1 MSDEEDRLSLDEL
14 NLWDDDGV
22 YARKQR
28 SIKTTSDLDF
38 LSPTIPD
45 DRVSLGSAG
54 SSSSS
59 MLSLT
64 SVLDPIRLPLKPDVS
79 VDPNGNNCQPAQQ
92 TLQVMGQPRNQQLT
106 PPQNQNNNNNNQD
119 PLALKLVARTG
130 NYSVQT
136 LTPPSSP
143 ESIPSNLIT
152 RNGNIVRLATRGNSC
167 MPRLISLTPAPIS
180 ALKNAL
186 PLPQT
191 PQGSTQ
197 PPVLKAK
204 SMLRLDLAASGSNAA
219 NAATTVTSASTVAS
233 NSEDDSKRRIHKCN
247 FPNCQKVY
255 TKSSHLKAHQ
265 RTHTGK
271 HTYSAS
277 S

>member
-1 MSDEEDRLSLDEL
+1 MPKNVTFEIFQRLYYFISILDEL
-14 NLWDDDGV
+14 NLWDDDGA

-28 SIKTTSDLDF
+28 SIKNELEF
-38 LSPTIPD
+38 LLPTAD

-64 SVLDPIRLPLKPDVS
+64 SVLDPIRHIKQEIDS
-79 VDPNGNNCQPAQQ
+79 NGNDNN
-92 TLQVMGQPRNQQLT
+92 VMTNGQPDQQRTSQQLT
-106 PPQNQNNNNNNQD
+106 PQNNNNNND

-130 NYSVQT
+130 RYSVQT

-186 PLPQT
+186 PLPQQQ
-191 PQGSTQ
+191 PQGPTQ

-204 SMLRLDLAASGSNAA
+204 SMLRLDVAASGTTNNTST
-219 NAATTVTSASTVAS
+219 ATT
-233 NSEDDSKRRIHKCN
+233 EDDSKRRIHKCN

-265 RTHTGK
+265 RTHTGNK
-271 HTYSAS
+271 D
-277 S
+277 